1 MRIAVL
7 SDIHGSLTPLEE
19 VVGDIERQA
28 PDLVICGGDL
38 VLMGPQPA
46 EVIDLVRELGW
57 PGVVGNTDEMLWR
70 PELRA
75 VRLEQAPRLRALT
88 EVMFDRYPPFTSER
102 LGEER
107 LDWLR
112 ALPEEHRV
120 DELCILHASPG
131 DLWRAPMPDA
141 DDDKL
146 ERTYGGLG
154 ARVVVYGHIHRP
166 YVREVGDALVVANS
180 GSVGVPWDGDPRASY
195 LLIED
200 GRPRIVRVEYDIERE
215 VALLESS
222 GHPDVPRLAEMRRR
236 GRPLPVEEWSR

>member
-1 MRIAVL
+1 
-7 SDIHGSLTPLEE
+7 
-19 VVGDIERQA
+19 
-28 PDLVICGGDL
+28 
-38 VLMGPQPA
+38 
-46 EVIDLVRELGW
+46 
-57 PGVVGNTDEMLWR
+57 
-70 PELRA
+70 
-75 VRLEQAPRLRALT
+75 
-88 EVMFDRYPPFTSER
+88 
-102 LGEER
+102 
-107 LDWLR
+107 
-112 ALPEEHRV
+112 
-120 DELCILHASPG
+120 
-131 DLWRAPMPDA
+131 MPDA

-166 YVREVGDALVVANS
+166 YVREVADALVVANS